1 MQLYFNNLH
10 WVNILRH
17 THTLVTIKYFRNIV
31 KNRQFS
37 FYNFEEHVSSV
48 STFDEYLSFSLGLSS
63 SDIFVSCVWWVPD
76 LVLDFELL
84 ERKDKEFEGCSV
96 PLTLVLGVPNP
107 PLGDLLDLRGFLT
120 VDPDIC
126 LCRARHTWP
135 MKGAALVPDTE
146 EVLVI
151 TLSRRVETWTSML
164 SMMSL
169 MSPISSSS
177 LFGPGSSSILSR

>member
-1 MQLYFNNLH
+1 MQLYFYDLQ

-17 THTLVTIKYFRNIV
+17 TLATVKYFRNIF

-37 FYNFEEHVSSV
+37 FYNFEQNVSSV
-48 STFDEYLSFSLGLSS
+48 SIVDEELSFTLDLSI
-63 SDIFVSCVWWVPD
+63 SDISVFCVCCVPD
-76 LVLDFELL
+76 LVLDFDLL
-84 ERKDKEFEGCSV
+84 ERKDEEFESCSV
-96 PLTLVLGVPNP
+96 PLTLLHGVPSP
-107 PLGDLLDLRGFLT
+107 PLVDILDLLGLLT
-120 VDPDIC
+120 LDPDIC

-151 TLSRRVETWTSML
+151 TLARRAETETSML
-164 SMMSL
+164 SI